1 MRGRVLCVV
10 GAMVLL
16 GGCGKYEPAPMPSKP
31 AAPQAAAQSQPAP
44 ASAPAPSPAPQ
55 SGMTLGMQGIGTA
68 VGMAPLETAVS
79 GPMGVAP
86 ASRPNL
92 PASSP
97 PAPQPPPQPPAVKAD
112 VGAGVKG
119 RGYGPGIITTPVATY
134 FAAKEQIAFRIQ
146 IPDAM
151 RLYKAMNGH
160 APETHEEF
168 MEKIIKENR
177 IQLPELPPG
186 HRYRYYPEQGEL
198 MVEHPAP

>member
-1 MRGRVLCVV
+1 MRWTRLVV
-10 GAMVLL
+10 GAALL
-16 GGCGKYEPAPMPSKP
+16 ALAGCGKYEPAPMPAKP
-31 AAPQAAAQSQPAP
+31 AAPQASAPAKPAP
-44 ASAPAPSPAPQ
+44 APAPAPAPQ
-55 SGMTLGMQGIGTA
+55 SGMTVGMQGIGTA

-86 ASRPNL
+86 ARPAT
-92 PASSP
+92 PPPP
-97 PAPQPPPQPPAVKAD
+97 PAPAATAVKAD
-112 VGAGVKG
+112 SGVGARGQ
-119 RGYGPGIITTPVATY
+119 GYGPGIITTPVATY
-134 FAAKEQIAFRIQ
+134 FRAKEQIAFRIQ

-160 APETHEEF
+160 APKTHEEF

-186 HRYRYYPEQGEL
+186 HRYRYYPEQEEL